1 MQPKVIVIVGPTA
14 VGKTA
19 LSIEL
24 AKQFNGEIIS
34 GDSMQVYKSLDI
46 GTAKVT
52 PEEASAIPHHLIDI
66 KDINENYSVSDFKKE
81 ARELIEELVAS
92 NKLPIVVGGTGLYIE
107 SLLYN
112 VSHGGKADPD
122 EAFRNEMKQLADE
135 KGKQYI
141 WDLLNQKDPKASKK
155 IHPNNLVRTIRAL
168 EVEYVTGKLFSEYQD
183 ERQEK
188 EELYDTF
195 IIGLNTDRSVLY
207 DRINTRV
214 DLMIEEGLIDE
225 AKTLIEE
232 ADEDAQSLKGIGYQ
246 EFIEYFNGEQSLEQ
260 TKELIKQNS
269 RHYAKRQLTW
279 FNNRTPVTKWY
290 DLVASSNQIEEVVN
304 DISHFLEEK

>member
-34 GDSMQVYKSLDI
+34 GDSMQVYKGLDI

-141 WDLLNQKDPKASKK
+141 WDLLNQKDPKAAKK

-168 EVEYVTGKLFSEYQD
+168 EVEHVTGKLFSEYQD